1 MHITETQRIRTVTK
15 FAGSSPGHSG
25 SAFSSSV
32 MKLANLIL
40 LQTSHS
46 PLTINT
52 ETLGLSITGEKYTV
66 VSSQHMVTCSCS
78 PSLPLCSVVR
88 CFKSYVLFFLKKQV
102 RNRNNVKISENRWEW
117 KINKDCE
124 NSQSLWFKK
133 LWIFKI
139 TATWAFNFVKYHKNN
154 REKPRPRPT

>member
-1 MHITETQRIRTVTK
+1 MCRTERKRIRTVTK

-25 SAFSSSV
+25 NTFCSSV
-32 MKLANLIL
+32 MKLADLIL

-46 PLTINT
+46 PLTIDT

-66 VSSQHMVTCSCS
+66 ASRQHMVTCSCS

-88 CFKSYVLFFLKKQV
+88 CFKPYVLFFLKKQV
-102 RNRNNVKISENRWEW
+102 HNRNNVKISANRWEL

-124 NSQSLWFKK
+124 NCEISQK
-133 LWIFKI
+133 
-139 TATWAFNFVKYHKNN
+139 
-154 REKPRPRPT
+154 